1 MWNHAFRALFVDYV
15 KYSLSHSE
23 CLIFRLQYIF
33 SLCTGVIDPGI
44 IAGIAASIVFLC
56 AMLII
61 LLTVTLVVCRRKDH
75 FSEHSK
81 RMKSTYIVETNSDPL
96 LQGGHL
102 SVAPVGVP
110 PVTVPTTDVKSES
123 DQSRDSGQISGQDS
137 LPPVDDEASLFE
149 GDGIMTVPEETTT
162 EAVMDDST
170 SLGSGVLE
178 NFDVE
183 KSESV

>member
-1 MWNHAFRALFVDYV
+1 MFRVLFVDYV
-15 KYSLSHSE
+15 KCSLPHSE
-23 CLIFRLQYIF
+23 CLIFRLQYVF
-33 SLCTGVIDPGI
+33 SLCAGVIDTGS

-56 AMLII
+56 VMLII
-61 LLTVTLVVCRRKDH
+61 LLIVTLVVCRGKDH
-75 FSEHSK
+75 FFGHSK
-81 RMKSTYIVETNSDPL
+81 KMTSTYIVETNSDPL
-96 LQGGHL
+96 LKYGHL

-110 PVTVPTTDVKSES
+110 PITAPTTDVKSES
-123 DQSRDSGQISGQDS
+123 DQSRDSGQTSGQDS

-149 GDGIMTVPEETTT
+149 GDGIMTVPEETPT
-162 EAVMDDST
+162 EAVMDDNT